1 MNQTALQALRDAGLT
16 GRRRHSS
23 GFWRDVRRHYWL
35 YILVVPIVIYFVIFR
50 YLPMFGV
57 VIAFE
62 RFSPFLGALKS
73 PWVGLLHFR
82 RFFSSIYFTRVL
94 GNTFIL
100 NLYGLAVGFPAPI
113 ILALMLNEITRPW
126 FKRLVQTATY
136 LPYFISTVVVTGI
149 ILNFLNPTSGVVN
162 YFISQFGGKPIAFM
176 DSPGWFR
183 HIYVWSDVWQYVG
196 FGSIIYL
203 AALTGIDPTLYESA
217 EIDGA
222 GRLAKM
228 WHISIPGILPT
239 IMVIL
244 LLSLGN
250 MLSIGFEKVYLL
262 YNPNTYVTADVIST
276 YVYRAGFQDS
286 RQDFATAVGLFNS
299 VVNLVLLASF
309 NWAARRLKL
318 ESLW

>member
-1 MNQTALQALRDAGLT
+1 MNQTALQAQQAAGLPA
-16 GRRRHSS
+16 RRRRSS

-35 YILVVPIVIYFVIFR
+35 YILVAPIVIYFIIFR

-57 VIAFE
+57 VIAFQ
-62 RFSPFLGALKS
+62 RFSPFLGVLKS
-73 PWVGLLHFR
+73 PWVGFLHFR
-82 RFFSSIYFTRVL
+82 LFFRSIYFTRVVA
-94 GNTFIL
+94 NTFIL
-100 NLYGLAVGFPAPI
+100 NLYSLAVGFPAPI
-113 ILALMLNEITRPW
+113 ILALMLNEVTRPW

-149 ILNFLNPTSGVVN
+149 ILNFLNPTSGVAN
-162 YFISQFGGKPIAFM
+162 YFITQFGGKPIAFL
-176 DSPGWFR
+176 DTPGWFR

-250 MLSIGFEKVYLL
+250 MLSVGFEKVYLL

-299 VVNLVLLASF
+299 MVNLVLLAGF